1 MSEYYFDHAAS
12 APRRDEVADAMAPWM
27 HGVVGNPSGSHRA
40 ARVARKAVEDARD
53 IVAQLTGTAPGNV
66 VFTAGGTE
74 ACTLGVAGAV
84 RAYQRNHGRAVV
96 VHAPTEHHA
105 VLDTVAM
112 LTAQLP
118 DTTADAVAVDGD
130 GIVDLDDVARALRSD
145 HVALVT
151 IMAANNETG
160 VLAPIDAIATM
171 TKAAGVL
178 SHSDVVAAALW
189 TDLATLAPDID
200 MLSLCGHKIGGPVNA
215 GALILRSNVAVDAL
229 APGGG
234 QEKGRRGGTVD
245 VAACVGL
252 ATALSLAASER
263 TAVNARVIGFRDELA
278 QALSHLDGCE
288 VTAASARRTPG
299 TVHLTFRGIASDELL
314 FLLDQAGLYASAA
327 ASCSSGAVV
336 SSHVL
341 AAMGIAPERAR
352 GSLRLSMGAE
362 TTRADVEAAIAIIT
376 AAHQRLRGV
385 SATGE
390 LAD

>member
-1 MSEYYFDHAAS
+1 
-12 APRRDEVADAMAPWM
+12 
-27 HGVVGNPSGSHRA
+27 
-40 ARVARKAVEDARD
+40 
-53 IVAQLTGTAPGNV
+53 
-66 VFTAGGTE
+66 
-74 ACTLGVAGAV
+74 
-84 RAYQRNHGRAVV
+84 
-96 VHAPTEHHA
+96 
-105 VLDTVAM
+105 
-112 LTAQLP
+112 
-118 DTTADAVAVDGD
+118 
-130 GIVDLDDVARALRSD
+130 
-145 HVALVT
+145 
-151 IMAANNETG
+151 
-160 VLAPIDAIATM
+160 
-171 TKAAGVL
+171 
-178 SHSDVVAAALW
+178 
-189 TDLATLAPDID
+189 

-278 QALSHLDGCE
+278 QALSQLDGCE